1 MIDAVTDA
9 SLSLLILCLS
19 VGLFIWN
26 RLSVGVV
33 AILTTLALYF
43 TGVLDAGAALSG
55 FGDPVVIFIATLFV
69 VSEGLEAS
77 GVTAWAGQML
87 TQRAGTRRT
96 QLLAAVMVLAA
107 VLSAFITPNG
117 AAAALLP
124 VTVVVARRAATSPS
138 KMLIPLAFAASAGAL
153 LTLSGSPVNVIVAE
167 ASLSAG
173 GPGFGYFEFA
183 IVGLPLVLCTTLLA
197 LLFGNRLLPERVSTT
212 LPADFSE
219 YLGTVVDHYGLE
231 SGIYRLRVRSRS
243 PLRGAQVGQ
252 LVVPGGIELIGV
264 QDARGQSARAT
275 HELQAGDVL
284 VVTGSSV
291 MVTAHSAEQ
300 GLKIAKT
307 LLTRKTREAMLTREA
322 GVAEFVIPPRS
333 ALIGT
338 TMFPGM
344 ARDGGLVVLAIRRLG
359 NDRGMRATALA
370 EGDTVLVHGRWSAIE
385 SLAGDRDVLVV
396 DSPDMVRRQT
406 VPLGRRA
413 PQAIAV
419 LIGMVALLAT
429 GAVPPA
435 VAGLI
440 AATAMVALRVVGV
453 QEAYRAI
460 SWQTVV
466 LIGGLIPLSIA
477 IQTSGAADLIADW
490 IVAIVGDRGP
500 YALMLALFVLTAVLG
515 QVVSNTATVLIVV
528 PIALS
533 AAAETGISPQS
544 VLMLVAVAGAASLLT
559 PIATPANM
567 MVMGPGGYRFGDY
580 WKFGLV
586 TMVVWLGVAMLV
598 IPLIWPF
605 S

>member
-1 MIDAVTDA
+1 MSSATV
-9 SLSLLILCLS
+9 SLLVLAAS
-19 VGLFIWN
+19 VALFVWN
-26 RLSVGVV
+26 RLPVGIV
-33 AILTTLALYF
+33 AIATALALYF
-43 TGVLDAGAALSG
+43 TGVLDVSTALSG

-96 QLLAAVMVLAA
+96 RLLIAVMALAA

-124 VTVVVARRAATSPS
+124 VTVVVARRASLLPS

-167 ASLSAG
+167 ASRNAG
-173 GPGFGYFEFA
+173 GSGFGYFEFA
-183 IVGLPLVLCTTLLA
+183 IVGVPLVVCTTALA
-197 LLFGNRLLPERVSTT
+197 LVLGNRLLPDRVSTS

-219 YLGTVVDHYGLE
+219 HLGTVVEHYGLE
-231 SGIYRLRVRSRS
+231 RGIYRLRVRNRS
-243 PLRGAQVGQ
+243 AVRDTPIADLGLGDA
-252 LVVPGGIELIGV
+252 ITLIGV
-264 QDARGQSARAT
+264 QDAGGQPASHS
-275 HELQAGDVL
+275 HELQPGDVL
-284 VVTGSSV
+284 VVTGPGAE
-291 MVTAHSAEQ
+291 VTAFAADQ
-300 GLKIAKT
+300 DLRIAKT
-307 LLTRKTREAMLTREA
+307 LITRKTRTAMLTRDA

-333 ALIGT
+333 GLIGST
-338 TMFPGM
+338 IFPGM
-344 ARDGGLVVLAIRRLG
+344 ARSGGLVVLAIHRLG
-359 NDRGMRATALA
+359 KDRGPRPTELA
-370 EGDTVLVHGRWSAIE
+370 EGDTVLIHGRWSSIE
-385 SLAGDRDVLVV
+385 ALSESRDVLVV

-413 PQAIAV
+413 PQAIGV
-419 LIGMVALLAT
+419 LVAMVLLLAT

-435 VAGLI
+435 VAGLL
-440 AATAMVALRVVGV
+440 AAAGMVLLRVVGV
-453 QEAYRAI
+453 QEAYRAV

-477 IQTSGAADLIADW
+477 IQDSGAADLVAER
-490 IVAIVGDRGP
+490 IVDIVGDRGP

-515 QVVSNTATVLIVV
+515 QIVSNTATVLIVV

-533 AAAETGISPQS
+533 AAAETGVSAQP

-586 TMVVWLGVAMLV
+586 TMIVWLGVAMLL
-598 IPLIWPF
+598 IPLVWPF

>member
-1 MIDAVTDA
+1 MSSATV
-9 SLSLLILCLS
+9 SLLVLAAS
-19 VGLFIWN
+19 VGLFVWN
-26 RLSVGVV
+26 RLPVGVV
-33 AILTTLALYF
+33 AIGTALALYF
-43 TGVLDAGAALSG
+43 TGVLDVATALSG

-77 GVTAWAGQML
+77 GVTAWAGQVL
-87 TQRAGTRRT
+87 TQRAGTGRSR
-96 QLLAAVMVLAA
+96 LLIAVMALAA

-124 VTVVVARRAATSPS
+124 VTVVVARRASLLPS
-138 KMLIPLAFAASAGAL
+138 KMLIPLAFSASAGAL

-167 ASLSAG
+167 ASREAG

-183 IVGLPLVLCTTLLA
+183 IMGLPLVICTTA
-197 LLFGNRLLPERVSTT
+197 LSLVLGNRLLPDRVSTS

-219 YLGTVVDHYGLE
+219 YLGTVVEHYGLDR
-231 SGIYRLRVRSRS
+231 GIYRLRVRGGSA
-243 PLRGAQVGQ
+243 LRDTAIAELRLDQ
-252 LVVPGGIELIGV
+252 PITLIGV
-264 QDARGQSARAT
+264 QDAGGQPAT
-275 HELQAGDVL
+275 PDHELQPGDVL
-284 VVTGSSV
+284 VVCGPSAE
-291 MVTAHSAEQ
+291 VTALAIDG
-300 GLKIAKT
+300 GLRVAKT
-307 LLTRKTREAMLTREA
+307 LITRKTRTAMLTRDA

-333 ALIGT
+333 GLIGS

-344 ARDGGLVVLAIRRLG
+344 ARSGGLVVLAIRRLG
-359 NDRGMRATALA
+359 KDRGPRTTELA
-370 EGDTVLVHGRWSAIE
+370 EGDTVLIHGRWSSIE
-385 SLAGDRDVLVV
+385 ALSGSRDVLVV

-413 PQAIAV
+413 PQALAV
-419 LIGMVALLAT
+419 LVAMVVLLAT

-435 VAGLI
+435 VAGLL
-440 AATAMVALRVVGV
+440 AAAGMVLLRVVGV
-453 QEAYRAI
+453 QEAYRAV

-477 IQTSGAADLIADW
+477 IQDSGAADLVAER
-490 IVAIVGDRGP
+490 IVNVVGDRGP
-500 YALMLALFVLTAVLG
+500 YALMLALFVLTGVLG
-515 QVVSNTATVLIVV
+515 QIVSNTATVLIVV

-533 AAAETGISPQS
+533 AAAETGISAQP

-586 TMVVWLGVAMLV
+586 TMVVWLGLAMLV
-598 IPLIWPF
+598 IPVVWPF

>member
-1 MIDAVTDA
+1 MSSATV
-9 SLSLLILCLS
+9 SLLVLAAS
-19 VGLFIWN
+19 VALFVWN
-26 RLSVGVV
+26 RLPVGIV
-33 AILTTLALYF
+33 AIATALALYF
-43 TGVLDAGAALSG
+43 TGVLDVATALSG

-77 GVTAWAGQML
+77 GVTAWAGQVL
-87 TQRAGTRRT
+87 TQRAGTKRSR
-96 QLLAAVMVLAA
+96 LLIAVMALAA

-124 VTVVVARRAATSPS
+124 VTVVVARRASLLPS

-167 ASLSAG
+167 ASQNAG

-183 IVGLPLVLCTTLLA
+183 VMGLPLVVCTTLLA
-197 LLFGNRLLPERVSTT
+197 LLLGNRLLPERVSTS

-231 SGIYRLRVRSRS
+231 KGVYRLRVRSGS
-243 PLRGAQVGQ
+243 ALRDKAIADVA
-252 LVVPGGIELIGV
+252 PGSAIILIGV
-264 QDARGQSARAT
+264 QDAGGQPAT
-275 HELQAGDVL
+275 PEHEMQPGDVL
-284 VVTGSSV
+284 VVTGPG
-291 MVTAHSAEQ
+291 AEVAAFATDH
-300 GLKIAKT
+300 GLRIAKT
-307 LLTRKTREAMLTREA
+307 LITRKTRAAMLSREA

-333 ALIGT
+333 GLIGS

-344 ARDGGLVVLAIRRLG
+344 ARTGGLVVLAIRRLG
-359 NDRGMRATALA
+359 KDRGPRPTELA
-370 EGDTVLVHGRWSAIE
+370 EGDTVLIHGRWSSIE
-385 SLAGDRDVLVV
+385 ALGESRDVLVV

-413 PQAIAV
+413 PQALCV
-419 LIGMVALLAT
+419 LVAMVVLLAT

-435 VAGLI
+435 VAGLL
-440 AATAMVALRVVGV
+440 AAAAMVLLRVVGV
-453 QEAYRAI
+453 QEAYRAV

-477 IQTSGAADLIADW
+477 IQDSGAADLIAER
-490 IVAIVGDRGP
+490 IVDIVGDRGP
-500 YALMLALFVLTAVLG
+500 YALMLALFALTAVLG
-515 QVVSNTATVLIVV
+515 QIVSNTATVLIVV

-533 AAAETGISPQS
+533 AAAETGISAQP

-586 TMVVWLGVAMLV
+586 TMIVWLGLAMLL
-598 IPLIWPF
+598 IPLVWPF